1 MSRSS
6 ASIFP
11 PTPNNHKINIV
22 NPLPP
27 KSCQNHTTHP
37 LLNLPTK
44 LEPKAG
50 HNHRGSPPPSANK
63 GTCSTLSGRSF
74 ATSPFSLLIKKGAT
88 SRRSRSWLAGKTGRE
103 GFVKTTCGW
112 LWVWVGLVNN
122 SKGLWTENH
131 MILMISPSSK
141 YLKSGNIP
149 TKALFFFSV
158 SVSGVRHFH
167 D

>member
-22 NPLPP
+22 NPLPQ
-27 KSCQNHTTHP
+27 KVAKTTP
-37 LLNLPTK
+37 PT
-44 LEPKAG
+44 PCWTYQPSW
-50 HNHRGSPPPSANK
+50 NHRPEPPWFTPPSANK
-63 GTCSTLSGRSF
+63 GTCSTLSGKSF

-88 SRRSRSWLAGKTGRE
+88 SRRSRSWLAGKPGRE

-131 MILMISPSSK
+131 MMFMISPSSK

-149 TKALFFFSV
+149 YKSFVSFSV